1 MIYYYDHEIKR
12 ENKRKWKLLKVE
24 RNKFNPLSGLTF
36 VSIAYY
42 EKENKEIVGIVFWNG
57 GIKQWR

>member
-42 EKENKEIVGIVFWNG
+42 EKENKEIVGIVF
-57 GIKQWR
+57 